1 VYVKHSIVVLI
12 LCVAVSPSSRAWKSK
27 DYIKTCI
34 NLSNFDTG
42 SAPSGICRFLREIND
57 SVPNTH
63 L

>member
-1 VYVKHSIVVLI
+1 MYVEHSIVVLI
-12 LCVAVSPSSRAWKSK
+12 LCVAVSPSSRTWKSK

-34 NLSNFDTG
+34 NLSNIDAG
-42 SAPSGICRFLREIND
+42 SAASDICSFLREIND